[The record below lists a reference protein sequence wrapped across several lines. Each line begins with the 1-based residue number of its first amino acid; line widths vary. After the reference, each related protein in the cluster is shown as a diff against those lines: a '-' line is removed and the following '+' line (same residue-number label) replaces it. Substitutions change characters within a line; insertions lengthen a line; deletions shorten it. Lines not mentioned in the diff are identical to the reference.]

1 MGVAYLNEI
10 IGLVCLHFL
19 RVLRVSV
26 PSVLNPVGRLVVAFV
41 LTKKLASLHR
51 PESPLSLIRMQWHS
65 FSIHACEHSADPR
78 TLSSLSTEARLKL
91 GVITSPPWRTRD
103 LLLVASLE
111 SALAKNA
118 TLTLLKSTLP
128 KQKTLSPLQ

>member
-26 PSVLNPVGRLVVAFV
+26 PSVLNRGGRIVVAFV

-65 FSIHACEHSADPR
+65 FSIPR
-78 TLSSLSTEARLKL
+78 VRALGRSPNAVIPRSLRR
-91 GVITSPPWRTRD
+91 PRD

-111 SALAKNA
+111 SALAKNSQ
-118 TLTLLKSTLP
+118 LTLLKSTLP